1 MANVQEPNQS
11 IPVTD
16 PKPSTIGQVTAEP
29 PGETVYNPLKLDK
42 LRTKSD
48 VLKGVWTDPSRI
60 PVLSKPETNTWVRVR
75 PGEEYTAIIDLLV
88 ATNASHSSDRNPLYV
103 ATDDV
108 RPELERFIKPHR
120 VVVGITYHDKVEF
133 LWARAVGGGDNT
145 WNASV
150 MRAMDKAET
159 HWISL
164 ESDRALGE
172 YKINVSPR
180 SAQWGGPKWHH
191 RTLED
196 VLGLAFRDRI
206 LDSMDH
212 DVVKRLLGLD

>member
-1 MANVQEPNQS
+1 MPN
-11 IPVTD
+11 IPTD
-16 PKPSTIGQVTAEP
+16 PTTGSPAAGNGRAQTVP
-29 PGETVYNPLKLDK
+29 PEEVLYNPLKLDK

-60 PVLSKPETNTWVRVR
+60 PVLTRPEPNTWVRVR
-75 PGEEYTAIIDLLV
+75 PGEEYSAVIDLLV
-88 ATNASHSSDRNPLYV
+88 ATNASNSGDRNPLYV
-103 ATDDV
+103 ATDAV

-120 VVVGITYHDKVEF
+120 VAVGVTYHDKVEF

-145 WNASV
+145 WTASI
-150 MRAMDKAET
+150 MRAMDKCET
-159 HWISL
+159 DWIAL
-164 ESDRALGE
+164 DSDRALGE
-172 YKINVSPR
+172 YKIHVAPR
-180 SAQWGGPKWHH
+180 SEQWGEPKWRD

-206 LDSMDH
+206 INTMDH